1 VGGLETASGYSA
13 GLRNAVGAATIL
25 HPGRRPANQ
34 EEAALS
40 ISELY
45 RDGRRA
51 AGWGLSISLGLGA
64 AKLAGGLI
72 GGSVALVSD
81 AAHSLVDAM
90 ISATLL
96 GALALAQRPADVE
109 HPYGHARVE
118 SLAGLGVALLLIGVA
133 MVIAWEALTGL
144 ARPGRP
150 PEAFTLAIAAGG
162 AIFQEAL
169 YRYTIR
175 VARRTGS
182 AALQAT
188 AWDYRL
194 DVLGSMAVAV
204 GVAAS
209 AWGGPAWNWADHA
222 AAVVVAT
229 TILGVGARLLWE
241 NAQGL
246 MDRQADPD
254 LLASVRAEALEVSGV
269 LGVETLRIRKA
280 GLEYLIDIHIEV
292 DPDLTV
298 REGHA
303 IAHRVKDRLLHGT
316 GPVRD
321 VLVHVEPD
329 EGTS

>member
-1 VGGLETASGYSA
+1 V
-13 GLRNAVGAATIL
+13 
-25 HPGRRPANQ
+25 
-34 EEAALS
+34 S

-45 RDGRRA
+45 HEGRRA
-51 AGWGLSISLGLGA
+51 AGLGLAVSLGLGA
-64 AKLAGGLI
+64 VKLAGGLL

-81 AAHSLVDAM
+81 AAHSLVDAL

-118 SLAGLGVALLLIGVA
+118 SLAGQGVAVLLIA
-133 MVIAWEALTGL
+133 LALAIAWEALAGL
-144 ARPGRP
+144 GRPHPP

-194 DVLGSMAVAV
+194 DVLGSLAVAV

-209 AWGGPAWNWADHA
+209 AWGGPAWHWADRVA
-222 AAVVVAT
+222 GAVVAA

-254 LLASVRAEALEVSGV
+254 LLASVRAEALAVPGV
-269 LGVETLRIRKA
+269 LDVETLRIRKA
-280 GLEYLIDIHIEV
+280 GLEYLVDIHIEV
-292 DPDLTV
+292 NPDLTV
-298 REGHA
+298 RQGHA
-303 IAHRVKDRLLHGT
+303 IAHMVKDRLLRGT

-321 VLVHVEPD
+321 VLVHVEPHAE
-329 EGTS
+329 EGGA